1 MRRWLYVLVFV
12 MLITLA
18 AVAVLGRNRSA
29 GPAADTTPPAVPVE
43 VARVSEGTVVRAV
56 EVSGTVVAVRTAELF
71 PKISGR
77 VARVLVQ
84 DGARVAAGQVLIEL
98 DAADQRAEVRQAEA
112 AVAAAEARLALLR
125 AGQRPQERQI
135 ASNALAQAQN
145 QMEAAQTQVA
155 LAQASLRIAED
166 NLRRQEQLLREGA
179 IAQAQVD
186 QARLQHDQAR
196 AQVQAAESQLAIARA
211 AVDSARQQVELTQ
224 LGARDEEIQ
233 AARAQIAQARAVSAL
248 ARQRLANMSIRA
260 PFAGRVSGVR
270 LSTGDYVVSGDFAAR
285 GAPVALVHDDQIME
299 VEVAVGER
307 DIGLVQIGQPATLRL
322 EGAPETPVPAA
333 VRLISPAADATSRA
347 SAVRLRLGAATPAA
361 VPGVFARGE
370 ITVERREGV
379 LLVPRAAIAGGQQ
392 PVVRVVADGVIQVR
406 PITVGLTQG
415 DLVEVRS
422 GLAAEQFVVVLGPE
436 SLPAGTVV
444 QIVQVVTP

>member
-1 MRRWLYVLVFV
+1 MRRWLVVLVFV
-12 MLITLA
+12 MLVALA
-18 AVAVLGRNRSA
+18 GVAVLGRNRSA
-29 GPAADTTPPAVPVE
+29 GPVPETAAPAVPVE
-43 VARVSEGTVVRAV
+43 VAGVSEGTVVRTV
-56 EVSGTVVAVRTAELF
+56 EVSGTVVAARTAELF

-135 ASNALAQAQN
+135 ASNALAQAEN
-145 QMEAAQTQVA
+145 QMKAAQTQVA
-155 LAQASLRIAED
+155 LAQTSLRIAED

-196 AQVQAAESQLAIARA
+196 AQVQAAESQLEIARA
-211 AVDSARQQVELTQ
+211 GVDSARQQLELTQ

-233 AARAQIAQARAVSAL
+233 AARAQVAQAHALAAL

-260 PFAGRVSGVR
+260 PFAGRVSGIR
-270 LSTGDYVVSGDFAAR
+270 LSPGDYVVSGDFAAR

-299 VEVAVGER
+299 VEVNVGER
-307 DIGLVQIGQPATLRL
+307 DIGLIRVGQPTTLRL
-322 EGAPETPVPAA
+322 EGAPDVPVPA
-333 VRLISPAADATSRA
+333 VIRLISPAADAASRA
-347 SAVRLRLGAATPAA
+347 SAVRLRLGTVPPGA
-361 VPGVFARGE
+361 VPGMFARGE

-379 LLVPRAAIAGGQQ
+379 LLVPRAAIVGDQR
-392 PVVRVVADGVIQVR
+392 PVVRVVADGVIQIR
-406 PITVGLTQG
+406 TVTLGLTQG
-415 DLVEVRS
+415 DLVEVLS
-422 GLAAEQFVVVLGPE
+422 GLTAEQVVVVLGPE
-436 SLPAGTVV
+436 SLPAGTAV
-444 QIVQVVTP
+444 QIVRVVTR